1 MRRFKY
7 FLMLLAML
15 VWGVGFVACSSDDD
29 DNKDDIEMS
38 DNTDGS
44 EDAGTSGDNGNG
56 DSQGGE
62 ISASLVGSWIYYYDG
77 NGGYEK
83 IEFDGTGHGRGE
95 VKDGDGV
102 ERYSFAWSLNAET
115 SMLKVTYDDDGEI
128 EYMKI
133 LSLKE
138 KTLEVLNDEGTR
150 VTYTRL

>member
-7 FLMLLAML
+7 FSMLLAML
-15 VWGVGFVACSSDDD
+15 VWSVGFVACSSDDD
-29 DNKDDIEMS
+29 DDNKDDVEVPG
-38 DNTDGS
+38 NTDGS
-44 EDAGTSGDNGNG
+44 DAGTSGGGNN

-115 SMLKVTYDDDGEI
+115 SILTLTYDDDGEI